1 MSQLLD
7 YAIEVRQLLRAMEV
21 EVGLEVLS
29 NKERDV
35 LYAVRRLTEGRASA
49 RSEAIRAHPLVA
61 TMTHPTYH
69 RALRS
74 LVEKGYLDHAPETL
88 AGAYIIGIAHAESV

>member
-7 YAIEVRQLLRAMEV
+7 YAVEVRQLLRAMEI

-35 LYAVRRLTEGRASA
+35 LYAVRRLTDDHGTA
-49 RSEAIRAHPLVA
+49 RSDAIRAHPLVA
-61 TMTHPTYH
+61 AMTHPTYH

-74 LVEKGYLDHAPETL
+74 LVEKGFLEHAPDTL
-88 AGAYIIGIAHAESV
+88 AGAYMIGPAHSEHV